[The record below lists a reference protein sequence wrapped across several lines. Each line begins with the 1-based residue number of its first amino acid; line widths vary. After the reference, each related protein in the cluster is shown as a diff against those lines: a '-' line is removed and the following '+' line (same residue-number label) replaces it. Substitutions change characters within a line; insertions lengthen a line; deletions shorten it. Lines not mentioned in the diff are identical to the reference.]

1 MSFHGADPEA
11 LETAAGRFDQAA
23 GYADAVLTR
32 LRRQLTNLVYLGQA
46 GDAYRSALS
55 ATSIAAVERTAAG
68 LRERAGELR
77 AQARQQR
84 RTSTGRGAPAAGQR
98 GGGRPRGGAAQSRP
112 APAPKP
118 PPWIGQA
125 VGGVGVFKGVL
136 DGEPRSAGRQ
146 SRPYVIYPGEV
157 RVGGSRAWRNNN
169 PGNLKGGG
177 EMAQRLGATGH
188 DGRFAIFPTK
198 AAGDAAQRGLIQQR
212 WPDQSIREMISGID
226 STTGK
231 RLPYGYAP
239 KTDSNNPDRYVR
251 SVGEWSGIDVDRVRI
266 RNLTPQQMDAL
277 IQAMQRYEHQAAGTV
292 VPRR

>member
-1 MSFHGADPEA
+1 MSFHGADPDA
-11 LETAAGRFDQAA
+11 LETAASRFDQAA

-55 ATSIAAVERTAAG
+55 HTSISAVERTAAG

-84 RTSTGRGAPAAGQR
+84 RASTGRAGQR
-98 GGGRPRGGAAQSRP
+98 GRPRGGAAQGGAAQGGRP

-125 VGGVGVFKGVL
+125 VGSVGVFKGVL
-136 DGEPRSAGRQ
+136 DGEPKSAGRQ

-177 EMAQRLGATGH
+177 EMAQRLGAVGH
-188 DGRFAIFPTK
+188 DGRFAIFPNK
-198 AAGDAAQRGLIQQR
+198 AVGDAAQRGLIQQR

-292 VPRR
+292 VPRQ